1 MATYTDVLR
10 TQQLNAYFP
19 DVLPHIA
26 HLEGRVAELRG
37 RCVNAE
43 TLLAAVT
50 QRAVTAET
58 DAARLRLYVAELE
71 ALLPADARERAA
83 ERAAAKLE
91 EMGEE

>member
-37 RCVNAE
+37 Q
-43 TLLAAVT
+43 LAAAEK
-50 QRAVTAET
+50 RAVAAEN

-71 ALLPADARERAA
+71 AQLPSSVCAA
-83 ERAAAKLE
+83 AVVCAAAKLA
-91 EMGEE
+91 EMQGK

>member
-10 TQQLNAYFP
+10 MQQLNAYFP

-37 RCVNAE
+37 Q
-43 TLLAAVT
+43 LAAAEK
-50 QRAVTAET
+50 RAVAAEN

-71 ALLPADARERAA
+71 AQLPSSVCAA
-83 ERAAAKLE
+83 AVVCAAAKLA
-91 EMGEE
+91 EMQE